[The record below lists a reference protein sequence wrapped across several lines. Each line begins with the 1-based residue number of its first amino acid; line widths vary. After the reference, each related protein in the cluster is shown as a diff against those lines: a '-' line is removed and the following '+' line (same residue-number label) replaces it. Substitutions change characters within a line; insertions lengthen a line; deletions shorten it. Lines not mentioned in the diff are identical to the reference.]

1 MNVIIITHNVQSVMS
16 NNDNDN
22 ANSAK
27 SLTRNLQGYST
38 DFNTNLYGLHVCFC
52 NGHVFSS
59 VFFCFVLYFTG
70 CYPHLAKT
78 TNGRRKQKQ
87 TSTTLKIHKLTK
99 VFGAPKY
106 EFLIFNTST
115 YTYYTIRIH
124 RWLVRKQIKLVY
136 CFCFCCT
143 LSILALPPKTCAFD
157 FLKRLKTI
165 LQ

>member
-27 SLTRNLQGYST
+27 SLTRNLQGLVRILTQTFKVCTFVFAMDMYLA
-38 DFNTNLYGLHVCFC
+38 LY
-52 NGHVFSS
+52 
-59 VFFCFVLYFTG
+59 FCFVLYFTG

-106 EFLIFNTST
+106 EILIFNTST
-115 YTYYTIRIH
+115 CTYYTIRIH

-136 CFCFCCT
+136 CFCFCCS
-143 LSILALPPKTCAFD
+143 LIILVLPPKTCAFD